1 MASEDARRSDDTGNT
16 ANKKPKAADRRPK
29 QNQAGPSRA
38 SHAASDSHVSDTDA
52 GQNIRQ
58 NTDTTHPAHPGSNVR
73 ASIIDI
79 QVDTFQRQPAVS
91 RDQFPSH
98 APQQSAQQRCEEST
112 PSHSAVSIQNCQ
124 RSEETVI
131 NQRTGSNER
140 HTGMFNAQGSQILEF
155 PIRVGSFTH
164 PLGSLQV
171 EQSSLQAA
179 SMHDSVGSH
188 IPQKSKEKIW
198 AGDYIKISLL
208 LKSVKELASDLQY
221 SGELTIK

>member
-1 MASEDARRSDDTGNT
+1 
-16 ANKKPKAADRRPK
+16 
-29 QNQAGPSRA
+29 
-38 SHAASDSHVSDTDA
+38 
-52 GQNIRQ
+52 
-58 NTDTTHPAHPGSNVR
+58 
-73 ASIIDI
+73 
-79 QVDTFQRQPAVS
+79 
-91 RDQFPSH
+91 
-98 APQQSAQQRCEEST
+98 
-112 PSHSAVSIQNCQ
+112 
-124 RSEETVI
+124 
-131 NQRTGSNER
+131 
-140 HTGMFNAQGSQILEF
+140 MFNAQGSQILEF